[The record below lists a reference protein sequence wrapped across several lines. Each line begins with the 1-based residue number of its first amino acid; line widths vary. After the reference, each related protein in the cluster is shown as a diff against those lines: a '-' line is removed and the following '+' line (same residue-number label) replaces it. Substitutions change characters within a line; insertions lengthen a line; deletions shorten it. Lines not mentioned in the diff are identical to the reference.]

1 MQFISQHDQM
11 DCGPACLAMISS
23 HHGKKYS
30 LEYLKKNSFVT
41 KEGVSLLGIKTA
53 ASMIGLDGTAA
64 ELSVEDFSNDMLP
77 CILHWN
83 QNHFVVL
90 YKIYN
95 KPLSQRKSYKI
106 ADPGH
111 GKISL
116 SEEQFLESW
125 YSKKERGI
133 ALFLETTEDFYL
145 KDPEAELDNSVWN
158 LLHYLKPFKKQ
169 MIALFVLLL
178 LGTLT
183 TLVFPILTQKL
194 IDEGVQKK
202 SMQVVS
208 YILMAQLAFFSGN
221 IVFDIFRN
229 WITISVGAKVNIE
242 IISQF
247 LGKLMKLPMKFFD
260 TKFMGDF
267 NQRIIDHERIE
278 QFLTSQSLM
287 TFFSIIMFSVYFGI
301 LWYYDFA
308 ILLSYIIL
316 TILSVLWSIF
326 WLNKRKQLDY
336 IRFQSKSQTHEEV
349 FQIIHGITEMKLN
362 QYEELK
368 RRDWEHAQQ
377 KLYKIN
383 LRILRLDEIQ
393 ASGFNFI
400 NQFKNIMVTFM
411 AASYVISGRM
421 SLGELL
427 GVSYIIGQINGP
439 VNQLIVFFRSLQ
451 NAKLSLARLDEI
463 HRIEDEDHAMEHE
476 KVTASWEGSPRTGIQ
491 LKGVSF
497 QYEGPASSY
506 VLRDLNLH
514 IPHGKITAIVGASG
528 SGKTTLMKLLL
539 KFYSPTDGALYFNDV
554 DMERIS
560 SKDMRKLCGVVMQD
574 GFIFSE
580 TLERNIAT
588 GEELIDEKKF
598 DMAVK
603 ISNIETF
610 IAGLS
615 QGVKTKIGAAGNALS
630 GGQKQ
635 RVLIARAI
643 YKDPDFIFLDEATSA
658 LDSKNEKVIHD
669 NLQLFLKNKT
679 GVIIAHRLSTVKQA
693 DQIVVLKNGRIVEV
707 GSHQELAAKK
717 GEYFDLV
724 RNQLELGN

>member
-1 MQFISQHDQM
+1 
-11 DCGPACLAMISS
+11 
-23 HHGKKYS
+23 
-30 LEYLKKNSFVT
+30 
-41 KEGVSLLGIKTA
+41 
-53 ASMIGLDGTAA
+53 
-64 ELSVEDFSNDMLP
+64 
-77 CILHWN
+77 
-83 QNHFVVL
+83 
-90 YKIYN
+90 
-95 KPLSQRKSYKI
+95 
-106 ADPGH
+106 
-111 GKISL
+111 
-116 SEEQFLESW
+116 
-125 YSKKERGI
+125 
-133 ALFLETTEDFYL
+133 
-145 KDPEAELDNSVWN
+145 
-158 LLHYLKPFKKQ
+158 
-169 MIALFVLLL
+169 
-178 LGTLT
+178 
-183 TLVFPILTQKL
+183 
-194 IDEGVQKK
+194 
-202 SMQVVS
+202 
-208 YILMAQLAFFSGN
+208 
-221 IVFDIFRN
+221 
-229 WITISVGAKVNIE
+229 
-242 IISQF
+242 
-247 LGKLMKLPMKFFD
+247 
-260 TKFMGDF
+260 
-267 NQRIIDHERIE
+267 
-278 QFLTSQSLM
+278 
-287 TFFSIIMFSVYFGI
+287 
-301 LWYYDFA
+301 
-308 ILLSYIIL
+308 
-316 TILSVLWSIF
+316 
-326 WLNKRKQLDY
+326 
-336 IRFQSKSQTHEEV
+336 
-349 FQIIHGITEMKLN
+349 MKLN

-451 NAKLSLARLDEI
+451 NAKLSLARLGEI

-476 KVTASWEGSPRTGIQ
+476 KVTVSWEGSPRTGIQ

-539 KFYSPTDGALYFNDV
+539 KFYSPTEGALYFNDV